1 MQTLSK
7 AKKNQ
12 GWVTLSVKLSLFLI
26 LIWILFLQ
34 IKKISWSTDLFKDF
48 NLFSLFLVVAL
59 VPLNWFCE
67 FKKWKISMR
76 YISDSFK
83 NKAIKN
89 AFMAGI
95 VTGMLTPNML
105 GNFVGRMFY
114 FPRKYRLE
122 IIILTTYSNLS
133 QFIWSIIFGV
143 ISIVVISFNSSVPFF
158 SLSILI
164 IGFLL
169 IFYFYIDRFLLLFPF
184 LKKWVKR
191 FISFNLTNQLKWQLL
206 LWSGVRNLIFSV
218 QFLFV
223 LHFFNQDI
231 SLQLLLWIW
240 QVYLFVT
247 LSPSLFLGK
256 IVIRESIAV
265 WVLTAAGINPTIV
278 VFSSLTIWLLNL
290 FIPTITSLIFYK
302 SPNIESE

>member
-1 MQTLSK
+1 
-7 AKKNQ
+7 
-12 GWVTLSVKLSLFLI
+12 
-26 LIWILFLQ
+26 
-34 IKKISWSTDLFKDF
+34 
-48 NLFSLFLVVAL
+48 
-59 VPLNWFCE
+59 
-67 FKKWKISMR
+67 
-76 YISDSFK
+76 
-83 NKAIKN
+83 
-89 AFMAGI
+89 
-95 VTGMLTPNML
+95 
-105 GNFVGRMFY
+105 MFY
-114 FPRKYRLE
+114 FPRKYRLD

-143 ISIVVISFNSSVPFF
+143 ISIVVITFDSSIPFF

-169 IFYFYIDRFLLLFPF
+169 MFYFYLDRFLLLFPF

-191 FISFNLTNQLKWQLL
+191 FTSFNFTNQLKWQLL
-206 LWSGVRNLIFSV
+206 FWSGVRNLIFSV